1 MQRANEVPPQLDTDG
16 QRSAQPPL
24 ATERFFRDALGVG
37 IDEFLLNIADREAYG
52 PHPSATRLQATDLAA
67 MADIDYVLGHMRF
80 RGMDVEAI
88 RNGRGETDGRTTATS
103 ARADAA
109 YLYGL
114 FRQGLSLRFI
124 GVQRFLPRVAGFA
137 AEFGAALAGK
147 VNANIY
153 VAPPKGQGLELH
165 RDPTDVFVVQCS
177 GRKTWR
183 LYARDYA
190 EDLEQPA
197 ASTRAAR
204 ESLQRERE
212 GMPYRDVDMT
222 PGDILYLPRG
232 IRHRAAAPAGESLHV
247 SFAIHTLSGMD
258 LASRALRLVAQE
270 ADWLQVPISR
280 AMRVQAAVDDQL
292 VAELA
297 AALSSRNLNRSLA
310 EFRRECTRYAGFG
323 AGGDWFGAH
332 RDAARLGA
340 ALADRFRRFDL
351 GRH

>member
-1 MQRANEVPPQLDTDG
+1 MKRANEVPLDKDG
-16 QRSAQPPL
+16 QCSEQPPL

-37 IDEFLLNIADREAYG
+37 VNEFLLNIADREAYG
-52 PHPSATRLQATDLAA
+52 PHPSAARLQAADLAA
-67 MADIDYVLGHMRF
+67 MADIDYVLGHVRF

-88 RNGRGETDGRTTATS
+88 RNGRGETDGRTTTTGS
-103 ARADAA
+103 RADAA
-109 YLYGL
+109 YIYGL

-153 VAPPKGQGLELH
+153 LAPPKGQGLELH
-165 RDPTDVFVVQCS
+165 HDPTDVFVVQCS

-183 LYARDYA
+183 LYARDD
-190 EDLEQPA
+190 DLEQPA
-197 ASTRAAR
+197 ASPQAAR
-204 ESLQRERE
+204 ESPQRERE
-212 GMPYRDVDMT
+212 GVPYRDVDMT

-247 SFAIHTLSGMD
+247 SFAIHTLTGVD
-258 LASRALRLVAQE
+258 LASRALHLVAQE
-270 ADWLQVPISR
+270 ADWLQVPVSR
-280 AMRVQAAVDDQL
+280 PMRVQAAVDDQL

-297 AALSSRNLNRSLA
+297 AALSSRNLNRSLQQY
-310 EFRRECTRYAGFG
+310 RRECTRYAGFG

-340 ALADRFRRFDL
+340 ALADRVRRFGL
-351 GRH
+351 GRR